1 MPLRVLVVDDDD
13 AVRETIAETLEEEG
27 FGVETASGAESALAA
42 LARSRPDIV
51 LSDIRMP
58 DMDGLELLE
67 LLRARAPDVDVL
79 LMTAYEDMPTVARAM
94 RDGAFDFLVKPLR
107 ADRLLEVLARVGSD
121 RLARAGGSRAR
132 APSGAEESGCGLDTL
147 IGRHPLMIDV
157 YKRVGQLSASRV
169 NVLLLGETGTGKE
182 RVARAIHHHSATAAE
197 PFIAVNC
204 TALPDTLLESELF
217 GHVRGAFT
225 GAVSDRRGR
234 FALAGRGTLLLDE
247 IGDTSPAFQAKLL
260 RVLEEREFLPLGGEK
275 PERTE
280 ARVIAATHHDLSA
293 RVSRGEFREDLY
305 YRLCGVELRIP
316 PLRERLSDVP
326 LLADH
331 FIRRAVAGRARAE
344 EMTLPEETLAV
355 LMTHDWPGN
364 VRELEKCVN
373 RAVVLATGSVI
384 RPEHLGLDGIVGR
397 RPDPMDAGGRVDAP
411 AGELSLE
418 SAEQAQL
425 ERALLVSGGNRSRA
439 AELLGISRPRL
450 YRLLEKHGIE

>member
-1 MPLRVLVVDDDD
+1 MSLQVLVVDDDD

-27 FGVETASGAESALAA
+27 FGVQTASGAESALAA
-42 LARSRPDIV
+42 LARTRPDVV

-58 DMDGLELLE
+58 GMDGLELLD

-107 ADRLLEVLARVGSD
+107 PDRLLEVLARVASD
-121 RLARAGGSRAR
+121 RLARTRSVRPVGTADDAGY
-132 APSGAEESGCGLDTL
+132 GLDTL
-147 IGRHPLMIDV
+147 IGRHPRMIEV
-157 YKRVGQLSASRV
+157 YKRVGQVAASRV

-182 RVARAIHHHSATAAE
+182 RVARAIHHHSPFATE
-197 PFIAVNC
+197 PFVAVNC

-225 GAVSDRRGR
+225 GAVADRRGR

-280 ARVIAATHHDLSA
+280 ARVIAATHHDLA
-293 RVSRGEFREDLY
+293 GRVGGGEFREDLY
-305 YRLCGVELRIP
+305 YRLCGVEIRIP
-316 PLRERLSDVP
+316 ALRERLSDIP
-326 LLADH
+326 LLVHH
-331 FIRRAVAGRARAE
+331 FIRRAASGRAGV
-344 EMTLPEETLAV
+344 EMTLPDETLAA
-355 LMTHDWPGN
+355 LMRHDWPGN
-364 VRELEKCVN
+364 VRELEKCVT
-373 RAVVLATGSVI
+373 RAVVLATGGVI
-384 RPEHLGLDGIVGR
+384 RPEHLGLEGEDGGMSGR
-397 RPDPMDAGGRVDAP
+397 GGEDEGFAM
-411 AGELSLE
+411 GIGLSLE
-418 SAEQAQL
+418 SAKRAQL

-439 AELLGISRPRL
+439 AELLGISRPGL
-450 YRLLEKHGIE
+450 YRLLDRYGIE

>member
-1 MPLRVLVVDDDD
+1 MSLQILVVDDDD

-42 LARSRPDIV
+42 LARTPPDVV

-58 DMDGLELLE
+58 GMDGLELLD

-107 ADRLLEVLARVGSD
+107 PDRLLEVLARVASD
-121 RLARAGGSRAR
+121 RLARTRSVRPVGMADDAGY
-132 APSGAEESGCGLDTL
+132 GLDTL
-147 IGRHPLMIDV
+147 IGRHPRMIEV
-157 YKRVGQLSASRV
+157 YKRVGQVAASRV

-182 RVARAIHHHSATAAE
+182 RVARAIHHHSPFGTE
-197 PFIAVNC
+197 PFVAVNC

-225 GAVSDRRGR
+225 GAVADRRGR

-280 ARVIAATHHDLSA
+280 ARIIAATHHDLA
-293 RVSRGEFREDLY
+293 GRVGGGEFREDLY
-305 YRLCGVELRIP
+305 YRLCGVEIRIP
-316 PLRERLSDVP
+316 ALRERLSDIP
-326 LLADH
+326 LLVHH
-331 FIRRAVAGRARAE
+331 FIRRAASGRAGV
-344 EMTLPEETLAV
+344 EMTLPDETLAA
-355 LMTHDWPGN
+355 LMRHDWPGN
-364 VRELEKCVN
+364 VRELEKCVT
-373 RAVVLATGSVI
+373 RAVVLATGGVM
-384 RPEHLGLDGIVGR
+384 RPEHLGLEGGDGGMSGR
-397 RPDPMDAGGRVDAP
+397 GGEDEDTAI
-411 AGELSLE
+411 GIGLSLE
-418 SAEQAQL
+418 SAKRAQL

-439 AELLGISRPRL
+439 AELLGISRPGL
-450 YRLLEKHGIE
+450 YRLLDKYGIE